1 MQIRKKSNSLENL
14 LIISLGLIPW
24 GLISGAFVAE
34 FFFNLSTVI
43 GLFFLK
49 KKKIKFDK
57 FFLIILFIFWFYLVF
72 TNLYHFYYSD
82 VQPKIISSLG
92 YIRFILFFLVIREI
106 FYLINFKKIIFLQ
119 GLSVILIS
127 IDVIF
132 QKVFGFNLIGI
143 MAQENR
149 YSSFFGEEY
158 ISGSFISKMFFPILI
173 LFSYFPKKNNYIF
186 IILISL
192 FFLSTFFSGE
202 RMATLT
208 VLIIFFLTA
217 LLYKDKR
224 LLISIFLILS
234 IISLPYMSKSGRF
247 NEIVSIFSISDKK
260 INEQIKFNNKF
271 INLLDQSGH
280 LPLFVTS
287 YKIWKE
293 NSVFGSGLKT
303 FRQKC
308 SDKKFDLQKYKYSN
322 CSTHPHNYYLE
333 ILSETGI
340 LGFLMI
346 FFIIF
351 SIFYKS
357 IKILSRKIY
366 NEDFLL
372 LKCFL
377 VLNLSFL
384 IIISSGSFYNNWIS
398 IIFWLNITFLSSLN
412 KKFLN

>member
-1 MQIRKKSNSLENL
+1 
-14 LIISLGLIPW
+14 
-24 GLISGAFVAE
+24 
-34 FFFNLSTVI
+34 
-43 GLFFLK
+43 
-49 KKKIKFDK
+49 
-57 FFLIILFIFWFYLVF
+57 
-72 TNLYHFYYSD
+72 
-82 VQPKIISSLG
+82 
-92 YIRFILFFLVIREI
+92 
-106 FYLINFKKIIFLQ
+106 
-119 GLSVILIS
+119 
-127 IDVIF
+127 
-132 QKVFGFNLIGI
+132 

-224 LLISIFLILS
+224 ILISIFLILS

-293 NSVFGSGLKT
+293 NLVFGSGLKT

-322 CSTHPHNYYLE
+322 CSSHPHNYYLE

-351 SIFYKS
+351 LIFYKS
-357 IKILSRKIY
+357 IKIVNRKIY
-366 NEDFLL
+366 NQDFLL

-377 VLNLSFL
+377 LLNLSFL